1 MNGKVGTCA
10 GGTESCANGAWGACS
25 IQPAGSDSCAPGND
39 DNCNG
44 TKNEG
49 CSCIDG
55 ATMNCGTCN
64 DGTQT
69 CSNGQWGQCMGA
81 QQVGQACGPCNDG
94 VVVCGGGFAFR
105 RLPPFHCPPGW
116 SSGGNC
122 TFSQSNSIDLQD
134 NCNLQPQNFNGGL
147 SVPFNTY
154 GGSLS
159 VTLES
164 DWAGGGCVSDGNEGL
179 HAACSSQPADWTNAQ
194 AGTPAVHTGQQHSGA
209 FGSSCSFS
217 RPTCWTPWQQMT
229 CHRTASAEI
238 DRDRRVRCY

>member
-1 MNGKVGTCA
+1 MAKLVARATTA
-10 GGTESCANGAWGACS
+10 SSCAEEALLSGASPPS
-25 IQPAGSDSCAPGND
+25 IVLPGGVREDS
-39 DNCNG
+39 
-44 TKNEG
+44 
-49 CSCIDG
+49 
-55 ATMNCGTCN
+55 
-64 DGTQT
+64 
-69 CSNGQWGQCMGA
+69 
-81 QQVGQACGPCNDG
+81 
-94 VVVCGGGFAFR
+94 
-105 RLPPFHCPPGW
+105 
-116 SSGGNC
+116 C

-238 DRDRRVRCY
+238 DRDRRVGLSLKVPPTYENQ